1 MAIASSGVNCACAT
15 LLSPGLVPLLS
26 DLELCYTR
34 FFVRWL
40 RASSIANNRLRCEA
54 RADGGAEMSI
64 RFAIIYVSVAVV
76 FCAIVAFLSGPL
88 WGLRLDYEKGQQIQL
103 LQILLPTFLSYLG
116 AAVTYATV
124 GSEFSEPIGER
135 GRILRIIT
143 LAGVSFFL
151 IGTILSTSVYYL
163 SANGTL
169 TYGRLEFNQYAAI
182 LTMLIGILSVTT
194 SIIST
199 YIFAARKSGTKHSA

>member
-1 MAIASSGVNCACAT
+1 M
-15 LLSPGLVPLLS
+15 
-26 DLELCYTR
+26 
-34 FFVRWL
+34 
-40 RASSIANNRLRCEA
+40 
-54 RADGGAEMSI
+54 
-64 RFAIIYVSVAVV
+64 SVAVV